1 MPRESRPLPGRWRA
15 AMLGSV
21 DGRDQRT
28 AASGWCAIAA
38 LIVVAVGVGVIVWY
52 VAATGPTIHAEG
64 LGWPALLVT
73 IGSYGVVGAV
83 LIDRRPDLP
92 FGWLLAGTAATQ
104 VIVAGAVLPALA
116 VLRDGGDSTIAHLAL
131 AASNLGFV
139 PVAVQGIVYVR
150 FPTGSP
156 SSRRGRIL
164 EILIVVG
171 TATVVVG
178 GCLQS
183 EFSDLLAEP
192 SADVSNPLTGG
203 TTIGRIADA
212 SLAIAPLVVLAGLL
226 AGLGVVAR
234 YRHAHGIERQ
244 QLKWMT
250 VGVLVSLALFPF
262 AVAEVSWL
270 DVVDIF
276 GSLLFVTTLAIPVL
290 RYRLWAIDTIVRRSA
305 AYAIA
310 TGVLIG
316 VYLLAVRL
324 GTGLMSDALGA
335 SVAAAI
341 VAVAFAPL
349 RSLAQRLV
357 DRLAYGDRRD
367 PYRTISALD
376 QRLSEVVEP
385 GQVLPALVSTLS
397 SSLRLPYV
405 AIERAPD
412 HDVIAA
418 AGTEQASVHR
428 WPLVHEGTI
437 EGYLLAAPRLGE
449 ERFDDRD
456 QRLLSDVARHAGV
469 AVHAELLAADLITSR
484 QRLVTAREEERRRI
498 RRDLHDG
505 LGPMLTAVGLNID
518 AARVRL
524 DGPEGI
530 AAGHLDDA
538 REATTRAL
546 DDVRR
551 LVYGLRP
558 PVLDN
563 HDLAEAIRLT
573 LRRLE
578 SARCRVELDTTNL
591 PELPAAVEVAAY
603 RIVVEAATNSVRH
616 GHASR
621 CRATISHDDHAI
633 LLDVCDDGR
642 STAPWTPGVGI
653 ASMREHASELGGV
666 LQCGPTPTGAR
677 VHARLPLGVSST

>member
-1 MPRESRPLPGRWRA
+1 M
-15 AMLGSV
+15 

-28 AASGWCAIAA
+28 AASGWWAVAA
-38 LIVVAVGVGVIVWY
+38 LVVVAVGVGIIVWY
-52 VAATGPTIHAEG
+52 VAAAGPSIHAEG
-64 LGWPALLVT
+64 PGWLSLLVT
-73 IGSYGVVGAV
+73 IVSYGIVGAV

-104 VIVAGAVLPALA
+104 VILAGAVLPALA
-116 VLRDGGDSTIAHLAL
+116 VLRDGSDSTIAHVGL
-131 AASNLGFV
+131 AASNLGFI

-156 SSRRGRIL
+156 SSGRGRIL

-171 TATVVVG
+171 TAIVVVG

-183 EFSDLLAEP
+183 EFSDLLTDP
-192 SADVSNPLTGG
+192 PADASNPITGG
-203 TTIGRIADA
+203 TTIGRVADA
-212 SLAIAPLVVLAGLL
+212 TLMIAPLIVLAGLL

-234 YRHAHGIERQ
+234 YRRAHGIERQ

-270 DVVDIF
+270 GVVDIF
-276 GSLLFVTTLAIPVL
+276 GSLLFVATLAIPVL

-316 VYLLAVRL
+316 VYLVVVRL

-335 SVAAAI
+335 SVAAAV

-349 RSLAQRLV
+349 RSRAQRLV
-357 DRLAYGDRRD
+357 DRLAYGDRHD

-385 GQVLPALVSTLS
+385 GQVLPALVNTLS
-397 SSLRLPYV
+397 SSLHLPYV

-437 EGYLLAAPRLGE
+437 EGYLLAAQRSGE
-449 ERFDDRD
+449 DRFDDCDR
-456 QRLLSDVARHAGV
+456 RLLSDIARHAGV
-469 AVHAELLAADLITSR
+469 AVHAELLSADLIASR

-505 LGPMLTAVGLNID
+505 LGPVLTAVGLNID
-518 AARVRL
+518 AARVQLERQ
-524 DGPEGI
+524 EGA

-573 LRRLE
+573 LGRLE
-578 SARCRVELDTTNL
+578 STRCRVELDAAEL

-616 GHASR
+616 GNASR
-621 CRATISHDDHAI
+621 CHATISHDDHAI
-633 LLDVCDDGR
+633 LLDVCDDGG
-642 STAPWTPGVGI
+642 SSEAWTPGVGI
-653 ASMREHASELGGV
+653 TSMREHASELGGI
-666 LQCGPTPTGAR
+666 LQCGPTPSGAR
-677 VHARLPLGVSST
+677 VHARLPLGIAPE